1 VLAYKETQTGWELTQ
16 SVKARGITWKDRG
29 SCQKWRVD
37 NGKEL
42 TLSASKSHL
51 SMRNTVKQN
60 ASCPLNYSMMEIKT
74 LIRKKQYTAVT

>member
-1 VLAYKETQTGWELTQ
+1 MEGQRKLSEVE
-16 SVKARGITWKDRG
+16 RG
-29 SCQKWRVD
+29 D

-74 LIRKKQYTAVT
+74 LIRKKQYTAVTS